1 MLSHFRHIEIT
12 ELHSPVLVQKYICT
26 FEITMKNFHFV
37 KIPKSFDNL
46 NENLPDVDLRKF
58 GFLRFVSDYF
68 LVKVSSISILHDDAK
83 RLSIFR
89 KKSFFV

>member
-1 MLSHFRHIEIT
+1 
-12 ELHSPVLVQKYICT
+12 
-26 FEITMKNFHFV
+26 MKNFHFME
-37 KIPKSFDNL
+37 IPKSFDNL
-46 NENLPDVDLRKF
+46 NENLPNVDLRKF

-89 KKSFFV
+89 KKSFFVWDYILMTNDNNWFT